1 MIFIDRYCH
10 WYEHLVYAY
19 LGGGALCAPLVATQ
33 FAQAR
38 HWSFHYLVS
47 LGIAVSNTIMLIAV
61 FRFKTQ
67 DGKSHTLYI
76 DTDNESISECLTD
89 IGQAVGEEGT
99 SSDSTFR
106 QILSHKTVHLLAFFI
121 LVYVGVE
128 VTVGGS

>member
-1 MIFIDRYCH
+1 MWTPDS
-10 WYEHLVYAY
+10 HLGA
-19 LGGGALCAPLVATQ
+19 GALCAPLVATQ

-47 LGIAVSNTIMLIAV
+47 LGLAISNTIILFVV

-67 DGKSHTLYI
+67 DGTFLSLWVLAGTHL
-76 DTDNESISECLTD
+76 SIPECLIE
-89 IGQAVGEEGT
+89 IGQTAMEQGT
-99 SSDSTFR
+99 SNQSTFR
-106 QILSHKTVHLLAFFI
+106 QILSQKTVHLLAFFI